1 LWSFSEKLMDAQ
13 LLFEPSCDMIG
24 NTIYCSIETNVIDGE
39 FAFYVNLDGE
49 RKATFWYTDM
59 PSVEYICGDQIINT
73 YEIVFFIRINGE
85 EIVSKSIT
93 KKTNWSICD
102 GVLEAIRNLVD
113 EESTILEFGSGLG
126 SKTLAEICTL
136 YSIEHDERFLN
147 IHESVN
153 YIYAPLKEINPL
165 SDFNEIRW
173 YDIDKIRESLPDKI
187 DLILVDG
194 PPEKYGR
201 SGLLHY
207 LEMLDKNCIWI
218 IDDVLR
224 EKDQKLANYIGLKL
238 NLIQYRFWNFS
249 ILSPLSLGQEIMDGI
264 RKKSISTM
272 NSMSKHFLD
281 IYYPSR

>member
-1 LWSFSEKLMDAQ
+1 MDAQ